1 MADKCQS
8 GIKAGSTSI
17 SLCVT
22 LQSSIDGSAVTG
34 KVHTDVTYASYW
46 RQGGTVTT
54 ITPATLAAINSAYSS
69 GGFKEADST
78 NAPGVYRFDI
88 PDAAAATGADWVV
101 IALVISG
108 CLPITYWY
116 PLTTNTV
123 NSGDP
128 YGVVTDATYGNSA
141 LHTDIADIH
150 TDVGDIHTDVGGVP
164 AAVMA
169 STIEGTL
176 TVTQSLRLLLSALAG
191 KLSGGGTTTLT
202 FRDTADSKNRIV
214 ATVDSSGNRSG
225 ITTDVS

>member
-1 MADKCQS
+1 MSDKMQS
-8 GIKAGSTSI
+8 GIKAGSTSV
-17 SLCVT
+17 SLRVS
-22 LQSSIDGSAVTG
+22 LQSNADG
-34 KVHTDVTYASYW
+34 TDVTNKTYTDITKAAYW
-46 RQGGTVTT
+46 RQGESVTE
-54 ITPATLAAINSAYSS
+54 ITPATLSSITAAWSS
-69 GGFKEADST
+69 GGFIKVDDT
-78 NAPGVYRFDI
+78 LAPGEYRFDV
-88 PDAAAATGADWVV
+88 PNAAFASGADWVDV
-101 IALVISG
+101 IITMSG
-108 CLPITYWY
+108 AFTVKDRY
-116 PLTTNTV
+116 PLTTNEIATGDSYSIV
-123 NSGDP
+123 NNG
-128 YGVVTDATYGNSA
+128 TYGNNA

-150 TDVGDIHTDVGGVP
+150 TDVNDIHTDVGGVP